1 MNKIFLPILTLGSL
15 AASYAALEAASSVS
29 GLAQEVRTAA
39 SDQNAVPE
47 DSALRTDSALT
58 VDTVS
63 VPSAAELKVKEAS
76 GLYKTVK
83 FMLYEGELESN
94 LYPAAFDADRAAME
108 ALSLAESDEQRER
121 AASILLD
128 LDPLMA
134 QGAVYYSQQSD

>member
-83 FMLYEGELESN
+83 FMLYEGCPKILPSRRYVYCPN
-94 LYPAAFDADRAAME
+94 FIQTNISR
-108 ALSLAESDEQRER
+108 LSFRWTSL
-121 AASILLD
+121 I
-128 LDPLMA
+128 
-134 QGAVYYSQQSD
+134 